1 MENILT
7 DTKQLEKDNNML
19 KTELDNRIEDLAK
32 QSKAGGDN
40 KVTYAQILGLMGDVF
55 KSFFSPPPTK
65 RVPTNVILLNLTFYD
80 VLLKTLAK
88 SC

>member
-32 QSKAGGDN
+32 QTKAGGDN
-40 KVTYAQILGLMGDVF
+40 KVTNAEILGLMKD
-55 KSFFSPPPTK
+55 FF
-65 RVPTNVILLNLTFYD
+65 
-80 VLLKTLAK
+80 
-88 SC
+88 

>member
-19 KTELDNRIEDLAK
+19 KTELENRIEDLAK

-40 KVTYAQILGLMGDVF
+40 KVTYPQILAVF
-55 KSFFSPPPTK
+55 LQF
-65 RVPTNVILLNLTFYD
+65 L
-80 VLLKTLAK
+80 
-88 SC
+88 

>member
-19 KTELDNRIEDLAK
+19 KTELENRIEDLAK

-40 KVTYAQILGLMGDVF
+40 KVTDAQILGFWGM
-55 KSFFSPPPTK
+55 FF
-65 RVPTNVILLNLTFYD
+65 NIQ
-80 VLLKTLAK
+80 TLYY
-88 SC
+88 

>member
-19 KTELDNRIEDLAK
+19 KTELENRIEDLAK

-40 KVTYAQILGLMGDVF
+40 KVTHPQILAVF
-55 KSFFSPPPTK
+55 LESTY
-65 RVPTNVILLNLTFYD
+65 TNIILLNLTFYD
-80 VLLKTLAK
+80 VLPNSLAK
-88 SC
+88 SR

>member
-19 KTELDNRIEDLAK
+19 KTELENRIEDLAK

-40 KVTYAQILGLMGDVF
+40 KVTYLQILAVF
-55 KSFFSPPPTK
+55 LQF
-65 RVPTNVILLNLTFYD
+65 LLYKHYIIESNL
-80 VLLKTLAK
+80 L
-88 SC
+88 

>member
-19 KTELDNRIEDLAK
+19 KTELENRIEDLAK

-40 KVTYAQILGLMGDVF
+40 KVTHPQILAVF
-55 KSFFSPPPTK
+55 FLYKHYIIES
-65 RVPTNVILLNLTFYD
+65 NLL
-80 VLLKTLAK
+80 
-88 SC
+88 